1 MKIAIWT
8 LKTPKIEWI
17 KSAIKSCPYFT
28 DIKERVEYIL
38 ESVPS
43 DISDMPLSIEET
55 MNGARNR
62 AQNIKKKWIIADYY
76 VGIEWGTTDIMWTK
90 YIGWIIYV
98 ENESWE
104 WHFWFSP
111 MLEVPKKVEKMLY
124 VDGLELG
131 PVMSELSG
139 ITNIQSQ
146 NGSMWAWSDDM
157 FTRKDEFEDAF
168 KSAIAPFYNKFY
180 TLK

>member
-1 MKIAIWT
+1 MRIAIWT
-8 LKTPKIEWI
+8 LKAPKVEGV
-17 KSAIKSCPYFT
+17 KSAVQTCPYFEK
-28 DIKERVEYIL
+28 IKDQVEYIL

-55 MNGARNR
+55 MQWAKNR
-62 AQNIKKKWIIADYY
+62 AQNVKKKWILADYY
-76 VGIEWGTTDIMWTK
+76 IGIEWWTTTIGDKK
-90 YIGWIIYV
+90 YIGWIVYV
-98 ENESWE
+98 ENNMWE
-104 WHFWFSP
+104 GHFWFSP
-111 MLEVPKKVEKMLY
+111 MLEVPNLVVKKLYDEK
-124 VDGLELG
+124 LELG

-168 KSAIAPFYNKFY
+168 KAAIAPFFNKFY
-180 TLK
+180 QL

>member
-8 LKTPKIEWI
+8 LKAPKVDGVKQAVSECLYFKNIEN
-17 KSAIKSCPYFT
+17 
-28 DIKERVEYIL
+28 VEYIL
-38 ESVPS
+38 ESVYS

-55 MNGARNR
+55 MTWAKNR

-76 VGIEWGTTDIMWTK
+76 VGIEWGTTDILGTK
-90 YIGWIIYV
+90 YIGGIIYI
-98 ENESWE
+98 ENYLWE

-111 MLEVPKKVEKMLY
+111 MIEVPKKVEKMLY
-124 VDGLELG
+124 EEGLELG
-131 PVMSELSG
+131 PVMSKLSG

-157 FTRKDEFEDAF
+157 FTRQDEFCDAF
-168 KSAIAPFYNKFY
+168 KAAIAPFYNTFY
-180 TLK
+180 KL

>member
-1 MKIAIWT
+1 MILAIWT
-8 LKTPKIEWI
+8 LKAPKVEWI
-17 KSAIKSCPYFT
+17 KIWVNTCPYFST
-28 DIKERVEYIL
+28 IKDKVEYIL

-55 MNGARNR
+55 MTWAKNR
-62 AQNIKKKWIIADYY
+62 AQNLKKKWIIADYY
-76 VGIEWGTTDIMWTK
+76 IWIEWWTTDIMSIK
-90 YIGWIIYV
+90 YIGWIVYI
-98 ENESWE
+98 ENFLWE

-124 VDGLELG
+124 EEKLELG
-131 PVMSELSG
+131 PVMSKLSW

-146 NGSMWAWSDDM
+146 NGSMWAWSNDM

-168 KSAIAPFYNKFY
+168 KSAIAPFYNTFY
-180 TLK
+180 KLK